1 MNKLKLVEGWKQGVF
16 LTARQKKKMFIY
28 FTVNI
33 KAGFTSAL

>member
-16 LTARQKKKMFIY
+16 LTARQKKKFIY